1 MKSSKDN
8 KKKDTKTEK
17 KVPEPGKKL
26 IPKITTQKETG
37 KTLSTSSSTVST
49 TSTRPQT
56 SKPVETK
63 PDTKG
68 TAKKPETTKPIS
80 IDPYKRFPKFMKIIE
95 KKKFSGMNVIV
106 QKRFNHWKTLT
117 LLQKQQI
124 TEKTQKTIVTKKRL
138 NIHRISETKKKPKQ
152 EDKKEDKKEEPKST
166 SEPKK
171 LSPEEEQKI
180 KKIKKFIE
188 SRIEAYET
196 KKSVM
201 KRYFDIWLGR
211 RTVSLTRK
219 ETTTKNVVT
228 KKRIYLIK
236 EKSKPLLNEQEV
248 EGEPGKTDGL
258 KRIRTLPVRPSISIT
273 GTKTLEEKILQ
284 K

>member
-8 KKKDTKTEK
+8 KKKETKPEK
-17 KVPEPGKKL
+17 KVPDPGKKL

-49 TSTRPQT
+49 ASTRPQT

-138 NIHRISETKKKPKQ
+138 NIHRISEKKRSQKKKIKR
-152 EDKKEDKKEEPKST
+152 
-166 SEPKK
+166 
-171 LSPEEEQKI
+171 KI
-180 KKIKKFIE
+180 KK
-188 SRIEAYET
+188 
-196 KKSVM
+196 
-201 KRYFDIWLGR
+201 
-211 RTVSLTRK
+211 
-219 ETTTKNVVT
+219 KN
-228 KKRIYLIK
+228 LN
-236 EKSKPLLNEQEV
+236 PLLS
-248 EGEPGKTDGL
+248 L
-258 KRIRTLPVRPSISIT
+258 KNFLL
-273 GTKTLEEKILQ
+273 KK
-284 K
+284 KKK